1 MGCLF
6 AMRWASGATAS
17 LLSQYR
23 KYQYHAK
30 ADCFDLPFRE
40 ELSRVWLLG
49 PTPSV
54 EECQDRARKAGKAEY
69 IRVRRANEKR
79 ANNRAIAALVVPSA
93 VNEKDAE
100 ATLPSYCR
108 ERWEQLR
115 PVDTSALLGP
125 AAVDDGSATRARAQ
139 TDDVTTTANVEE
151 ETDLSAPPAPCTVAV
166 NVVESDCR
174 NERAS
179 IDASPAAEVFVEE
192 PVAIEMDDDGEVVAE
207 VMDQHE
213 DEGVAEVGVTSCVSP
228 QARAARAAAAA
239 SLSGSISSDVTVL
252 PSVADSVKR
261 RESREQVRK
270 YDKEW
275 AGVAEDPQPKR
286 AKTSGCGRR
295 VKPKRR
301 GLRLRT
307 PIARQSACVRTQR
320 GTVNVPRYLKTDGT
334 WMEPMRRREP
344 PTLELDEHS
353 IVHGYGGGGGDVT
366 GARRSGMRS
375 KLWYDK
381 EKKYEGTIKKA
392 HRKVKTM
399 VGDMGEESFRG
410 AVVAEARRGG
420 RPAMSIGGP
429 PCKGMAG
436 AHARQAHTTT
446 RTHALTHPAPP
457 NPTATLP

>member
-1 MGCLF
+1 MTMKL
-6 AMRWASGATAS
+6 
-17 LLSQYR
+17 
-23 KYQYHAK
+23 
-30 ADCFDLPFRE
+30 
-40 ELSRVWLLG
+40 
-49 PTPSV
+49 
-54 EECQDRARKAGKAEY
+54 
-69 IRVRRANEKR
+69 
-79 ANNRAIAALVVPSA
+79 
-93 VNEKDAE
+93 
-100 ATLPSYCR
+100 
-108 ERWEQLR
+108 
-115 PVDTSALLGP
+115 
-125 AAVDDGSATRARAQ
+125 
-139 TDDVTTTANVEE
+139 
-151 ETDLSAPPAPCTVAV
+151 
-166 NVVESDCR
+166 
-174 NERAS
+174 RAS
-179 IDASPAAEVFVEE
+179 RRKCSTFQRSRTRSLTVSFFPKKASK
-192 PVAIEMDDDGEVVAE
+192 
-207 VMDQHE
+207 HE

-239 SLSGSISSDVTVL
+239 SLSGSISSAVTVL

-301 GLRLRT
+301 GLRLRR

-381 EKKYEGTIKKA
+381 EKTYEGTIKKA
-392 HRKVKTM
+392 HRKVKPWSETWEKNRFVEPSSPKPEG
-399 VGDMGEESFRG
+399 VGDLQCRLADRLAKAWQVHMR
-410 AVVAEARRGG
+410 ARR
-420 RPAMSIGGP
+420 S
-429 PCKGMAG
+429 C
-436 AHARQAHTTT
+436 
-446 RTHALTHPAPP
+446 
-457 NPTATLP
+457 